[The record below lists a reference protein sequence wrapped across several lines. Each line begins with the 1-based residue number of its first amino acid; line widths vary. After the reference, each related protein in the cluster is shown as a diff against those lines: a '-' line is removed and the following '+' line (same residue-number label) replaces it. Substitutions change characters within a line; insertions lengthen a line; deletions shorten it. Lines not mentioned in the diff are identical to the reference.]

1 MSRNTRIRCDMLRYA
16 RGVTLIELM
25 ITISVLAL
33 LITLALPSYRNWIQ
47 NTQIRTAGEA
57 IHSGMQLA
65 RAEAVRRN
73 TTVQLVMGAS
83 TDWTVSVATAG
94 GPGEQIQARPAADS
108 PNATITVTPAGA
120 TTVTFSGLGRVA
132 PNFDGS
138 NSMQQIDINTSVTI
152 DSPRPLRVALG
163 TAGNTRFCDPAV
175 AAPDPR
181 ACF

>member
-1 MSRNTRIRCDMLRYA
+1 MLRYA

-83 TDWTVSVATAG
+83 TDWIVSVISPA
-94 GPGEQIQARPAADS
+94 EQIQARPAADS
-108 PNATITVTPAGA
+108 PNATVTVTPAGA
-120 TTVTFSGLGRVA
+120 TTVTFSGLGRVT
-132 PNFDGS
+132 PNQDIPPS
-138 NSMQQIDINTSVTI
+138 NSIQQIDINTSVTI
-152 DSPRPLRVALG
+152 DSPRPLRIVVG
-163 TAGNTRFCDPAV
+163 TGGNVRFCDPAV

-181 ACF
+181 TCF